1 MVLTHLIL
9 NGMIKVKGQLGEMAK
24 CLEDPEP
31 RVSDLAKLFFS
42 ELATK
47 ENAVYNNLPDII
59 SHLSI
64 GKHAV
69 DEETFAR
76 TMRFIFTF
84 IDKEKQ
90 AENVVEKLCQRFRLA
105 SDERQWRD
113 IAFCLSLLPY
123 KSERSI
129 KKLIDGLPFYQD
141 KLFQPE
147 VYKRFQEILAKARAN
162 KTAGGGAGA
171 GRGAGGPAAGG
182 AAGEGAGDLREFE
195 EIIAQAAAKGE
206 QDEALEGAAQAKVA
220 KLTGGKGR
228 GKTSSAAATGAA
240 KRATRG
246 SRRISVASE
255 A

>member
-1 MVLTHLIL
+1 MIALAISPSASARSSTRTRTVSTPASAIQICRSRSTRSWCSPISSST
-9 NGMIKVKGQLGEMAK
+9 GMIKVKGQLGEMAK

-76 TMRFIFTF
+76 TMKFIFTF

-90 AENVVEKLCQRFRLA
+90 AENVVEKLCQRFRLTNE
-105 SDERQWRD
+105 ERQWRD

-123 KSERSI
+123 KSERSSRN
-129 KKLIDGLPFYQD
+129 LSRVCRSTRQAVPCRGVQAVPGDSRQG
-141 KLFQPE
+141 
-147 VYKRFQEILAKARAN
+147 AAN
-162 KTAGGGAGA
+162 KTAAEA
-171 GRGAGGPAAGG
+171 VERVA
-182 AAGEGAGDLREFE
+182 LR
-195 EIIAQAAAKGE
+195 
-206 QDEALEGAAQAKVA
+206 
-220 KLTGGKGR
+220 
-228 GKTSSAAATGAA
+228 
-240 KRATRG
+240 RARMT
-246 SRRISVASE
+246 
-255 A
+255 